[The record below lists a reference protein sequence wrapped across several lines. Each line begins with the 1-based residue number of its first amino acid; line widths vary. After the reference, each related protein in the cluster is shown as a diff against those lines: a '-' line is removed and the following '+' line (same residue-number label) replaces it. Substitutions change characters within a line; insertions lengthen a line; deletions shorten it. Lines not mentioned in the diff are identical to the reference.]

1 MKLTFTKNLRTN
13 CYVFISLFT
22 FLSLIINTKAWAQ
35 NPVLASAQV
44 ATTHPNRV
52 VLTFDKGNMFATD
65 ATGFTVQI
73 NAVPVSVTMLYS
85 TSAQGVPDTEV
96 WLDLSS
102 PVKQG
107 QVVTVN
113 YDGLGDAASYNA
125 IPAVDGVLQ
134 AFAVAQVVTNN
145 VAAAILNP
153 VASATGVA
161 VGANLSIDFNTGTNL
176 VKGGG
181 GEMIT
186 LTPISPTGASIQV
199 PVASGQVTILG
210 DVVTIDP
217 TADLSANTQYEVTFP
232 AGAFLADHVG
242 TDAPLAGVTT
252 SEWRF
257 TTLSVVAITAPN
269 ANVCIGGGYTDLSPI
284 VITEGAASSFA
295 IGNDQTLTL
304 SIPVNY
310 SLEAGEGNLTV
321 IGTEI
326 SSDNINVAT
335 NTITIQYDITGTANV
350 NSIIISGLRIRA
362 NSAGD
367 GNIVNNGSGTASQTG
382 NTSGTVHAILTSV
395 IRPAAPVVSN
405 ASVSFCQNTNINA
418 QTITATSGANHTW
431 YSDAALSNVISNN
444 SAVNLVTNLGINSA
458 NTGTSTVYVTQ
469 NNGTCE
475 SAATAVTITINPL
488 PIVSLV
494 SSDANN
500 VICVGESITFTAIAT
515 PHSGSTNYRFLN
527 GATELQNGTNNT
539 YTSTSL
545 SSGSITVV
553 VTENGCSQTSSAVN
567 LTVNDLPGVSYTD
580 PPAISFPNTQTSEV
594 SLSDGTTF
602 GAFVEG
608 AYVAAN
614 VGTYTGAGIVG
625 ANFYPDVAGIG
636 DHIITYT
643 YTDGVT
649 GCSNSTTFSLNVFNP
664 NGAIV
669 GLNNRYC
676 LGEPIVTGLMP
687 TSNASIFPNTLFIK
701 RTVRVTLTL
710 TPIGGGS
717 PKTVVRTVRY
727 RAKYNKSTVFNI
739 TGTGITG
746 SYPNFSFNP
755 NTVGNR
761 AIIAEVYY
769 TYHDYVVLT
778 NINYPGFNVSIP
790 PPPSGVF
797 PIPSIGKSAVV
808 SVAVEKLPTAT
819 LNGISNG
826 TKICTDVTIFTLDP
840 RESGTSVNSNFVIKY
855 RKNGGSVV
863 ALAANVKTFN
873 PAALGA
879 GNYQMFVTYKDPST
893 NCSDDSPGKSFT
905 IHDIPV
911 PAFTFSG
918 GVSTYCENV
927 TKVILLPTDG
937 GSAISGRGVVFEV
950 DQNRTGTYAA
960 LAPGKLQINPSSYGV
975 GEHDVRL
982 VYTNANGCRIVT
994 APQILTVNALP
1005 SPNFTFPGSPTNPA
1019 YCQNITSVT
1028 LTPKDGAADITG
1040 ADLNKVVFSID
1051 QGAGGTFVNQAAGDV
1066 TINPN
1071 ALGVG
1076 THQIR
1081 MTYTNGNGCTK
1092 TTTATSIVVHPLPQ
1106 PNFAESNLVFCAN
1119 ITNSLITLRDGV
1131 NNLNAAQFSNAI
1143 IEVRKNSSGTFAVL
1157 SDGSVTKG
1165 ASTVTINPHILGTT
1179 TPGNPHEIRFIYT
1192 DGNNCSATSSILH
1205 VTVNPLPQ
1213 PTFTIAG
1220 NKTSYCRDDGR
1231 TAITLNDATTGTVLN
1246 TNAGGELSRVVFE
1259 IDKNQTGTYV
1269 NVSGEVS
1276 ILPTSHQVFLNP
1288 VIVGVGTHNLRY
1300 RYTNANNCVE
1310 ISPFITITVNDLPS
1324 PVINGI
1330 DASGYCKIETN
1341 TTLNLQDG
1349 GTNIIINTATNNV
1362 VFEVDLNQSGTFTAP
1377 PAGGITLNNGSNTV
1391 TMNPSL
1397 FPVGIHGIRYTYTEA
1412 NTCKATSNSSVNFE
1426 VLKLS
1431 TLTFTGLSSTY
1442 CNDVN
1447 SVQLQ
1452 AFNNGSVLSPPNGAF
1467 TLSADNV
1474 NFSPSSAIDP
1484 STHIFDPSD
1493 LTPGI
1498 YWIRYELTSGP
1509 NCANRSMSQQ
1519 VEILF
1524 SPSDL
1529 DFTFSNTCFGESVTF
1544 NATATGIT
1552 NQWKWNWTFGD
1563 DGISKLQNPSHKF
1576 PTFATFQVT
1585 LVATNQHGC
1594 QFTVQKTV
1602 TITPVPVADFGMA
1615 GFCLGGVTQF
1625 TDQSTVAQPGVIN
1638 QWSWDFGDGN
1648 TSNLQNPTHTY
1659 ASAGT
1664 YKVMLRITTA
1674 GSCTHQVEKTIYIFS
1689 YVIVSS
1695 NQNYFENFET
1705 SDGGWMPAGDNSSWQ
1720 HGLPAGNNF
1729 DATSGQVWATNLA
1742 GIYNTNEQS
1751 FVESPCFNID
1761 NMLRPTIN
1769 IKYWVNTDIN
1779 FDGAVLLAT
1788 LDDGANWEVVGAVD
1802 AGIEWYNKTGILGNP
1817 GNQNASQVSWKGNI
1831 IGWAGSTDT
1840 TWKVARFSLDAL
1852 KARLDADPN
1861 DDLKTIRFRVAFGS
1875 DASTPI
1881 GSDLAGFAFDE
1892 VLIGER
1898 NRVVLLEH
1906 FTNSSNADAN
1916 IENEFVDNFTNSR
1929 IPEVV
1934 NIQYHTK
1941 FPGEDVLNQ
1950 DNNAAPSARALYY
1963 GVAVNPRTVLDG
1975 TVKDSVFSIY
1985 AQNDYSRRTLE
1996 VAPFNIVLDFAGSSP
2011 STLKVQATIKAMATI
2026 ARPVIVHMVVIEKQ
2040 IAGIGN
2046 TGLTFRNVVKKML
2059 PSAAGTLVN
2068 WTTGKSN
2075 EVVSQSWEMANIYN
2089 NQQVAVVVFVQD
2101 DATKEVYQAIMG
2113 DPTSFLRTGG
2123 NNGNQGITKVA
2134 GIADDWAK
2142 DFVIYPNPTTTKVYL
2157 GYTSY
2162 SLKKTS
2168 LVTIYSQLGQ
2178 VIDQKTIIRG
2188 NKGIVIDTHHWSK
2201 GVYYVE
2207 FTGLDGEIIRRKLVK
2222 R

>member
-13 CYVFISLFT
+13 RYVFISLFV
-22 FLSLIINTKAWAQ
+22 FLSLLISTKVWAQ
-35 NPVLASAQV
+35 NPVFANARITSSR
-44 ATTHPNRV
+44 PNRV
-52 VLTFDKGNMFATD
+52 ILTFDKGDMSATN
-65 ATGFTVQI
+65 ATGFTVQV
-73 NAVPVSVTMLYS
+73 NAAPVIITTLHS
-85 TSAQGVPDTEV
+85 TTAQGVPDTEI

-107 QVVTVN
+107 QTVTVN
-113 YDGLGDAASYNA
+113 YNGSGDAASYNA
-125 IPAVDGVLQ
+125 VPAVDGTLQ
-134 AFAVAQVVTNN
+134 AFVAAQAVTNN
-145 VAAAILNP
+145 VAALTLSP
-153 VASATGVA
+153 TASATGIA

-176 VKGGG
+176 VKGSG

-186 LTPISPTGASIQV
+186 LTPISPSGASILV
-199 PVASGQVTILG
+199 PVASGQVTTLG
-210 DVVTIDP
+210 DVVTINP
-217 TADLSANTQYEVTFP
+217 ITDLNTNTQYEVTFP
-232 AGAFLADHVG
+232 VGAFLVDHIG
-242 TDAPLAGVTT
+242 TDAPLGAVTT

-257 TTLSVVAITAPN
+257 TTASVVAITAPS
-269 ANVCIGGGYTDLSPI
+269 ANVCIGGDYTDLSPI
-284 VITEGAASSFA
+284 VITEGATSSFA
-295 IGNDQTLTL
+295 VGNNQTLIL
-304 SIPVNY
+304 SIPANY

-326 SSDNINVAT
+326 NSDNINVTT
-335 NTITIQYDITGTANV
+335 NTITVQYDITGTANT

-362 NSAGD
+362 NSAGG
-367 GNIVNNGSGTASQTG
+367 GNIVNNGFGTANQAG
-382 NTSGTVHAILTSV
+382 NTSGTVHATLTSA
-395 IRPAAPVVSN
+395 IRPAAPTVSN
-405 ASVSFCQNTNINA
+405 ATPSFCQNTNINA
-418 QTITATSGANHTW
+418 QTVAATSGVNHTW
-431 YSDAALSNVISNN
+431 YSDAALSNAVSKNTT
-444 SAVNLVTNLGINSA
+444 VNLVSDLGINSA
-458 NTGTSTVYVTQ
+458 NTGTTTFYVTQ

-475 SAATAVTITINPL
+475 SAATSVAITINPL
-488 PIVSLV
+488 PVVSLV

-500 VICVGESITFTAIAT
+500 IICSGESITFTAIAT
-515 PHSGSTNYRFLN
+515 PNSGSTNYRFLN
-527 GATELQNGTNNT
+527 GVTELQNGTSNT

-545 SSGSITVV
+545 TSGSITVV
-553 VTENGCSQTSSAVN
+553 VTENSCTRTSSAIN
-567 LTVNDLPGVSYTD
+567 LTVNDLPNVSYTD
-580 PPAISFPNTQTSEV
+580 PPTISFPNTQTTGV

-614 VGTYTGAGIVG
+614 VGTYTGAGVVG
-625 ANFYPDVAGIG
+625 ANFYPDVAGVG
-636 DHIITYT
+636 DHVITYT
-643 YTDGVT
+643 YTDGIT

-669 GLNNRYC
+669 GLNSRYC
-676 LGEPIVTGLMP
+676 LGDPVVTGLTP
-687 TSNASIFPNTLFIK
+687 TTNMAIFPNSRFIK
-701 RTVRVTLTL
+701 RTVRVNVTI
-710 TPIGGGS
+710 TPSGGGPS
-717 PKTVVRTVRY
+717 TTIASDIKY
-727 RAKYNKSTVFNI
+727 RARYNKSVVYDI
-739 TGTGITG
+739 VGTGITG
-746 SYPNFSFNP
+746 TYPNFGFNP

-761 AIIAEVYY
+761 SITAIVNY
-769 TYHDYVVLT
+769 TYDSYTVLT
-778 NINYPGFNVSIP
+778 NVNIPGFNVSIP
-790 PPPSGVF
+790 PPPNGTF
-797 PIPSIGKSAVV
+797 TIPTIVKAAVV
-808 SVAVEKLPTAT
+808 PVTVEKLPTAT

-826 TKICTDVTIFTLDP
+826 TKICTDVTSFTLDP

-863 ALAANVKTFN
+863 ALTANVKTFN
-873 PAALGA
+873 PAVLGA
-879 GNYQMFVTYKDPST
+879 GSYQMFVTYTDPST
-893 NCSDDSPGKSFT
+893 TCSDDSPNKSFT

-911 PAFTFSG
+911 PAFTFPG
-918 GVSTYCENV
+918 GVSTYCENITSV
-927 TKVILLPTDG
+927 VLLPTDG
-937 GSAISGRGVVFEV
+937 GIAVNGSGVVFEV

-960 LAPGKLQINPSSYGV
+960 LAPGTLQINPSSYGV
-975 GEHDVRL
+975 GRHHVRL
-982 VYTNANGCRIVT
+982 AYTNANGCRIVT
-994 APQILTVNALP
+994 AAQMLRVNALP
-1005 SPNFTFPGSPTNPA
+1005 SPNFTFPGNPASPA

-1028 LTPKDGAADITG
+1028 LTPRDGATDITG
-1040 ADLNKVVFSID
+1040 ANLNNVVFSID

-1081 MTYTNGNGCTK
+1081 MTYTNGDGCAQ
-1092 TTTATSIVVHPLPQ
+1092 TTAATSIVVHPLPQ

-1131 NNLNAAQFSNAI
+1131 NNLNTSQLTNAT
-1143 IEVRKNSSGTFAVL
+1143 IEVRKNSSGVFAVL

-1165 ASTVTINPHILGTT
+1165 ASTVTINPGILGAT

-1192 DGNNCSATSSILH
+1192 DGNNCPATSSILN

-1220 NKTSYCRDDGR
+1220 NKTSYCRDDTQ
-1231 TAITLNDATTGTVLN
+1231 TALTLNDATAGIVLN
-1246 TNAGGELSRVVFE
+1246 TNVGGELSRVVFE
-1259 IDKNQTGTYV
+1259 IDKNQTGAYV

-1276 ILPTSHQVFLNP
+1276 ILPASNQVLLNP
-1288 VIVGVGTHNLRY
+1288 AIVGIGTHNLRY
-1300 RYTNANNCVE
+1300 RYTNANNCIE
-1310 ISPFITITVNDLPS
+1310 TSPFIAITVNDLPS
-1324 PVINGI
+1324 PIINGI
-1330 DASGYCKIETN
+1330 DASGYCESETSA
-1341 TTLNLQDG
+1341 TLTLQDG
-1349 GTNIIINTATNNV
+1349 GTNITISTATGNV
-1362 VFEVDLNQSGTFTAP
+1362 VFEVDLNQSGTFTTP

-1397 FPVGIHGIRYTYTEA
+1397 FPVGIHDIRYTYTDG

-1426 VLKLS
+1426 VLKLP
-1431 TLTFTGLSSTY
+1431 TLTFTGLSNTY

-1447 SVQLQ
+1447 SVQLR
-1452 AFNNGSVLSPPNGAF
+1452 AFNNGSVLSPPNGTF
-1467 TLSADNV
+1467 TLSTDNV
-1474 NFSPSSAIDP
+1474 NFSASSAIDP
-1484 STHIFDPSD
+1484 NTHIFDPSD

-1498 YWIRYELTSGP
+1498 YWIRYEFTDGL
-1509 NCANRSMSQQ
+1509 NCTNKSTSQQ
-1519 VEILF
+1519 VEIFF

-1544 NATATGIT
+1544 NATAAGIT
-1552 NQWKWNWTFGD
+1552 NQWKWDWTFGD
-1563 DGISKLQNPSHKF
+1563 GGISKLQNPSHKF

-1594 QFTVQKTV
+1594 QFTAQKTV
-1602 TITPVPVADFGMA
+1602 TITPVPVADFSAA
-1615 GFCLGGVTQF
+1615 GFCLGSVTQF
-1625 TDQSTVAQPGVIN
+1625 TDQATVAQPGIIN

-1648 TSNLQNPTHTY
+1648 TSNLQDPTHTY

-1664 YKVMLRITTA
+1664 YKVMLRVTTF
-1674 GSCTHQVEKTIYIFS
+1674 GNCTHQVEKTVYIFP
-1689 YVIVSS
+1689 YVTISS
-1695 NQNYFENFET
+1695 SRNYFENFET
-1705 SDGGWMPAGDNSSWQ
+1705 SDGGWIPAGNNSSWQ
-1720 HGLPAGNNF
+1720 HGLPSGNNF

-1788 LDDGANWEVVGAVD
+1788 LDDGVNWEVVGAVG
-1802 AGIEWYNKTGILGNP
+1802 AGIDWYNKTGILGNP
-1817 GNQNASQVSWKGNI
+1817 GNQNASQASWNGNI

-1840 TWKVARFSLDAL
+1840 TWKVAKFSLDAL

-1861 DDLKTIRFRVAFGS
+1861 DHLKTIRFRVAFGS

-1881 GSDLAGFAFDE
+1881 GSNLAGFAFDE

-1906 FTNSSNADAN
+1906 FTNSSNSDAN
-1916 IENEFVDNFTNSR
+1916 IENDFVDNFTNGR
-1929 IPEVV
+1929 IPEIV

-1963 GVAVNPRTVLDG
+1963 GVAVTPRTVLDG
-1975 TVKDSVFSIY
+1975 TVRDSVFSIY

-1996 VAPFNIVLDFAGSSP
+1996 AAPFNIALDFAGSSP
-2011 STLKVQATIKAMATI
+2011 STLKVQATINTMMTI

-2040 IAGIGN
+2040 IAGVGN

-2059 PSAAGTLVN
+2059 PSAAGTLVD
-2068 WTTGKSN
+2068 WTVGKSN
-2075 EVVSQSWEMANIYN
+2075 EVITQSWEMANVYN

-2123 NNGNQGITKVA
+2123 TNENQGITKVT

-2142 DFVIYPNPTTTKVYL
+2142 DFVIYPNPATTKVYV

-2168 LVTIYSQLGQ
+2168 PVTIYSQLGQ
-2178 VIDQKTIIRG
+2178 VIDQKVITRG
-2188 NKGIVIDTHHWSK
+2188 SKGIVIDTRNWSE
-2201 GVYYVE
+2201 GIYYVE

-2222 R
+2222 H